1 MRVLVGM
8 PDGDSLGGPAACEP
22 PFVAELRRQG
32 VEVALETYVYGERP
46 GGTGHAER
54 VRRVL
59 EAARRLKKRL
69 AATRFDLLH
78 LNTSFD
84 TKALVRDAATVTLLG
99 RRSGARLFLKFHGSD
114 GALLETSN
122 PLLRSAARVL
132 FARADGLGLLSSEEL
147 ENFAR
152 AGVPR
157 EKLFVVKNVVAPR
170 EAIDEADSMSKRRAL
185 AERLGTEADVPVL
198 LFIARLIPAKGLLDV
213 IRACRILRER
223 GHAFLL
229 ACVGDG
235 PARAEAE
242 SETERLG
249 LRERVRFT
257 GLVPEGETAAFYEG
271 STALV
276 FPTYHYEG
284 FPMVVFHS
292 VASGLPVITTRIR
305 AAADYLREPDNC
317 LWVEPRDPAAVAEKI
332 AHLIERPD
340 LRAKMSANNR
350 RLAQSFTAEPVT
362 REYFAAYERIIG
374 DSRDGQDKNRQ
385 DEQDKESEI

>member
-8 PDGDSLGGPAACEP
+8 PDGESLGGPAACEP

-32 VEVALETYVYGERP
+32 VGVEEETYVYGERP
-46 GGTGHAER
+46 GGTSHAER

-59 EAARRLKKRL
+59 DAARRLKARL
-69 AATRFDLLH
+69 SSTRFDLLH

-84 TKALVRDAATVTLLG
+84 TKALVRDAVTVSLLG
-99 RRSGARLFLKFHGSD
+99 RRGGARLFVKFHGSD
-114 GALLETSN
+114 GALLETTN
-122 PLLRSAARVL
+122 PLLRRAARTL
-132 FARADGLGLLSSEEL
+132 FSRADGIGLLSTEEL

-152 AGVPR
+152 AGVGR
-157 EKLFVVKNVVAPR
+157 EKLFVVKNVVAR
-170 EAIDEADSMSKRRAL
+170 RDASEGVEAAADAERKRREL
-185 AERLGTEADVPVL
+185 AARLGADAGAPVL

-213 IRACRILRER
+213 IRACAVLRER
-223 GHAFLL
+223 GHEFVL

-242 SETERLG
+242 REAERLD

-257 GLVPEGETAAFYEG
+257 GLVPESETAAFYEG

-292 VASGLPVITTRIR
+292 LAAGLPVVTTRIR
-305 AAADYLREPDNC
+305 AAADYLVEPDNC
-317 LWVEPRDPAAVAEKI
+317 LWVEPRAPASLAEKI
-332 AHLIERPD
+332 GRLLEHPD
-340 LRAKMSANNR
+340 LRERMAVNNR
-350 RLAQSFTAEPVT
+350 RLARSFTAEPVT
-362 REYFAAYERIIG
+362 REYVEAYRTIVARR
-374 DSRDGQDKNRQ
+374 S
-385 DEQDKESEI
+385 